1 MQADIQGEEQKETAR
16 ELADILR
23 VTQEMGR
30 RLASETHGDL
40 YEDVRLLNELLHESR
55 TKADFI
61 QDQLLPGRAH

>member
-1 MQADIQGEEQKETAR
+1 MLENILVEEQKETAR
-16 ELADILR
+16 ELVDILR

-40 YEDVRLLNELLHESR
+40 YEDVRILNQLLHESR

-61 QDQLLPGRAH
+61 QDKLLPNTTH